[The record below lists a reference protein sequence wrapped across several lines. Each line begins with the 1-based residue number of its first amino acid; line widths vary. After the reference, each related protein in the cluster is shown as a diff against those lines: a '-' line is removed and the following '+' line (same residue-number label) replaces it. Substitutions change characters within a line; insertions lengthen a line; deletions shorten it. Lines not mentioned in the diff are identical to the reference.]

1 MMSSLSQPV
10 NLKNRIH
17 SLDLIRGFAV
27 LGILIMNI
35 TSFSQIDMAYMN
47 PTIGAGLEGYNQYFH
62 GFNYIF
68 ADTRFMSIFS
78 MLFGAGVVLFT
89 QRIEAKGKRVAALHY
104 KRMFWLLI
112 FGLIHA
118 YFIWAGDVLVAYAIC
133 GSLVFFFRK
142 KSIRTL
148 FIMVVILFLIP
159 ISFNFMTYYGM
170 PKDALESTFAFFYPS
185 TEQIALQTKIM
196 QGSYME
202 QIPLRIESALGLQ
215 TLVFM
220 IEIFWRTS
228 AMMLLGMI
236 LYRKGILS
244 ADKSTAYYKKMIWW
258 GFVPGLILSIIGLHQ
273 VYASEW
279 SGAYVMNIGANY
291 KFVSG
296 LFMALGYIG
305 LVILIYKKGIF
316 KKLQNRLQ
324 AVGRMAFTNYIG
336 MSVICTLI
344 FNGHGLGLFGTFDR
358 LQQFL
363 IVIGVWVI
371 MLIVS
376 PLVLKKYQFGPLE
389 SLWRKLTY
397 FSFKNS

>member
-1 MMSSLSQPV
+1 MHEPSQPID
-10 NLKNRIH
+10 LKNRIH
-17 SLDLIRGFAV
+17 SLDLLRGFAV

-35 TSFSQIDMAYMN
+35 TSFSQISIAYMN
-47 PTIGAGLEGYNQYFH
+47 PTIGGGLEGYNQYFH
-62 GFNYIF
+62 AFNYIF

-104 KRMFWLLI
+104 KRMFWLLL

-118 YFIWAGDVLVAYAIC
+118 YFIWGGDILVAYAIC

-142 KSIRTL
+142 KSIRKL
-148 FIMVVILFLIP
+148 FILAIILFLIP

-170 PKDALESTFAFFYPS
+170 PADELESTFAFFHPS
-185 TEQIALQTKIM
+185 AEQIASQTQVM
-196 QGSYME
+196 RGSYLE
-202 QIPLRIESALGLQ
+202 QMPLRVEEAIQIQ

-220 IEIFWRTS
+220 IEMFWRAS

-244 ADKSTAYYKKMIWW
+244 AEKSTVYYKKLMWV
-258 GFVPGLILSIIGLHQ
+258 GFIPGLILSGIGLSQ

-279 SGAYVMNIGANY
+279 NAAYVMNIGANY

-305 LVILIYKKGIF
+305 LVIWCYKKGIF
-316 KKLQNRLQ
+316 KKIQNRLQ
-324 AVGRMAFTNYIG
+324 AAGRMAFTNYIG
-336 MSVICTLI
+336 MSVICTFI
-344 FNGHGLGLFGTFDR
+344 FNGHGLGLFGMFDR

-363 IVIGVWVI
+363 IVISVWV
-371 MLIVS
+371 LILILS
-376 PLVLKKYQFGPLE
+376 PLVLKNYRFGPLE
-389 SLWRKLTY
+389 WLWRKLTY
-397 FSFKNS
+397 FSLRN

>member
-1 MMSSLSQPV
+1 MSSLSQPI

-17 SLDLIRGFAV
+17 SLDLLRGFAV

-35 TSFSQIDMAYMN
+35 TSFSQISMAYMN

-62 GFNYIF
+62 GFNFIF

-104 KRMFWLLI
+104 KRMFWLLL

-118 YFIWAGDVLVAYAIC
+118 YFIWAGDILVAYAIC

-148 FIMVVILFLIP
+148 FIMAIILFLIP
-159 ISFNFMTYYGM
+159 IIFNFMTYYGM
-170 PKDALESTFAFFYPS
+170 PADELESTFAFFNPS
-185 TEQIALQTKIM
+185 AEEIASQTQAM
-196 QGSYME
+196 RGSYLE
-202 QIPLRIESALGLQ
+202 QMPLRVEEALGLQ

-220 IEIFWRTS
+220 LEMFWRAS
-228 AMMLLGMI
+228 AMMLLGII

-244 ADKSTAYYKKMIWW
+244 ADKSTAYYKKMMWV
-258 GFVPGLILSIIGLHQ
+258 GFVPGLILSSIGLGQ

-291 KFVSG
+291 KFLSG

-305 LVILIYKKGIF
+305 LVIWIYKKGIF
-316 KKLQNRLQ
+316 KKFQNRLQ
-324 AVGRMAFTNYIG
+324 ATGRMAFTNYIG

-344 FNGHGLGLFGTFDR
+344 FNGHGLGLFGTLDR

-363 IVIGVWVI
+363 IVIAVWIVI
-371 MLIVS
+371 LIIS
-376 PLVLKKYQFGPLE
+376 PLVLKNYRFGPLE
-389 SLWRKLTY
+389 WLWRKLTY
-397 FSFKNS
+397 FSFQNS

>member
-1 MMSSLSQPV
+1 MPKLSQPID
-10 NLKNRIH
+10 LKNRIH
-17 SLDLIRGFAV
+17 SLDLLRGFAV

-35 TSFSQIDMAYMN
+35 TSFSQISMAYMN

-62 GFNYIF
+62 AFNYIF

-104 KRMFWLLI
+104 KRMFWLLL

-118 YFIWAGDVLVAYAIC
+118 YFIWVGDILVTYAIC

-148 FIMVVILFLIP
+148 FIMAVILFLIP
-159 ISFNFMTYYGM
+159 ISLKFMTYYGM
-170 PKDALESTFAFFYPS
+170 PADALESTFAFFHPS
-185 TEQIALQTKIM
+185 AEQIASQTQAM
-196 QGSYME
+196 RGSYLE
-202 QIPLRIESALGLQ
+202 QMPLRVEDAIQIQ

-220 IEIFWRTS
+220 IEMFWRAS

-244 ADKSTAYYKKMIWW
+244 AEKSTAYYKKLMWV
-258 GFVPGLILSIIGLHQ
+258 GFVPGLILSGIGLSQ

-279 SGAYVMNIGANY
+279 NAAYVMNIGANY

-305 LVILIYKKGIF
+305 LVVWIYKKGIF
-316 KKLQNRLQ
+316 KKFQNRLR
-324 AVGRMAFTNYIG
+324 ATGRMAFTNYIG
-336 MSVICTLI
+336 MSVICTLL
-344 FNGHGLGLFGTFDR
+344 FNGHGLGLFGTLDR

-363 IVIGVWVI
+363 IVISVWV
-371 MLIVS
+371 LILIIS
-376 PLVLKKYQFGPLE
+376 PLVLKNYRLGPLE
-389 SLWRKLTY
+389 WLWRKLTY
-397 FSFKNS
+397 FSLKN

>member
-1 MMSSLSQPV
+1 MPKLSQPID
-10 NLKNRIH
+10 LKNRIH
-17 SLDLIRGFAV
+17 SLDLLRGFAV

-35 TSFSQIDMAYMN
+35 TSFSQISMAYMN

-62 GFNYIF
+62 AFNYIF
-68 ADTRFMSIFS
+68 AYTRFMSIFS

-104 KRMFWLLI
+104 KRMFWLLL

-118 YFIWAGDVLVAYAIC
+118 YFIWVGDILVTYAIC

-148 FIMVVILFLIP
+148 FIMAVILFLIP
-159 ISFNFMTYYGM
+159 ISLKFMTYYGM
-170 PKDALESTFAFFYPS
+170 PADALESTFAFFHPS
-185 TEQIALQTKIM
+185 AEQIASQTQAM
-196 QGSYME
+196 RGSYLE
-202 QIPLRIESALGLQ
+202 QMPLRVEDAIQIQ

-220 IEIFWRTS
+220 IEMFWRAS

-244 ADKSTAYYKKMIWW
+244 AEKSTAYYKKLMWV
-258 GFVPGLILSIIGLHQ
+258 GFVPGLILSGIGLIQ
-273 VYASEW
+273 VYASELNA
-279 SGAYVMNIGANY
+279 AYVMNIGANY

-305 LVILIYKKGIF
+305 LVIWCYKKGIF
-316 KKLQNRLQ
+316 KKFQNRLR
-324 AVGRMAFTNYIG
+324 ATGRMAFTNYIG
-336 MSVICTLI
+336 MSVICTLL
-344 FNGHGLGLFGTFDR
+344 FNGHGLGLFGTLDR

-363 IVIGVWVI
+363 IVISVWV
-371 MLIVS
+371 LILIIS
-376 PLVLKKYQFGPLE
+376 PLVLKNYRLGPLE
-389 SLWRKLTY
+389 WLWRKLTY
-397 FSFKNS
+397 FSLKN